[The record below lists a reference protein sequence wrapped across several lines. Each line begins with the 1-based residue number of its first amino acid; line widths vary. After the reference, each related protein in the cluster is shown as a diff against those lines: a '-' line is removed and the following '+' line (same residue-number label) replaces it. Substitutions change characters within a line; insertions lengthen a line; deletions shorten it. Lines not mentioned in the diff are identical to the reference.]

1 VARALQEERHDM
13 VRGRRWSMFWSD
25 ENYRRVNALLPPHH
39 VIGHWHIDGQ
49 RVPYVDFLLKTPEYV
64 PEPF

>member
-1 VARALQEERHDM
+1 
-13 VRGRRWSMFWSD
+13 MFWSD